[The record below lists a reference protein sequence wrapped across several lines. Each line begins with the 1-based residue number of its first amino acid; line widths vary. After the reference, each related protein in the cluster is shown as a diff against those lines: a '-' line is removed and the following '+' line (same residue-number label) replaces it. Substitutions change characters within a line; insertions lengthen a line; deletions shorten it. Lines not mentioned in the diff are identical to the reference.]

1 MFGILLLIAAAC
13 TPTGGGT
20 GTTTTTADSGP
31 PVAVASASPTIGDA
45 PYTVY
50 FDSTGSIPGT
60 GVGLTYA
67 WDFGDGT
74 PTVDSPSTSHG
85 YATVGTFTAKLTMT
99 NSAGT
104 Q

>member
-31 PVAVASASPTIGDA
+31 PIAVASASPTIGDA

-74 PTVDSPSTSHG
+74 PTGRQSVDLARLRHRRNGSTVRRS
-85 YATVGTFTAKLTMT
+85 V
-99 NSAGT
+99 NIS
-104 Q
+104 